1 MKTNT
6 YQQYLL
12 ILPFVAIQFYITP
25 SFADE
30 VPTSKKINTY
40 IRGSLSSLGKELI
53 SPVTTEART
62 WFIIGGTSTLLLAT
76 VFRKN
81 FVVPLQEKVA
91 KHKPLGKYTLIG
103 HYGGRLGPSLLYSLG
118 MYGTYFITKDPHYLV
133 RTISM
138 MKAMIYSGGL
148 TSILKPLVKEQ
159 RPNGRSL
166 NSFPSGHA
174 TAAFAFSS
182 YVAAEHGLWPWGI
195 GALALSTLTAFSRM
209 NDNKHYLHDVVAG
222 ATIGAVFGVGLQSLY
237 KRTKNKT
244 SAQGSSSNDV
254 WRSAFV
260 LPVYDTDFKGLSVS
274 MEF

>member
-1 MKTNT
+1 MGSKVVIKVFLVCFTLNLMVT
-6 YQQYLL
+6 SLS
-12 ILPFVAIQFYITP
+12 AE
-25 SFADE
+25 E

-40 IRGSLSSLGKELI
+40 LRQSFSNIDKELLT
-53 SPVTTEART
+53 VFKNEAL
-62 WFIIGGTSTLLLAT
+62 IILLAGGTATLALSTI
-76 VFRKN
+76 FRNN
-81 FVVPLQEKVA
+81 FVLPLQDTISRSR
-91 KHKPLGKYTLIG
+91 PLGKYTLIG
-103 HYGGRLGPSLLYSLG
+103 DYAGQMLPNLLYSASMFTLFL
-118 MYGTYFITKDPHYLV
+118 TSKDKLYLK
-133 RTISM
+133 RTVLM
-138 MKAMIYSGGL
+138 LKASLYSGIV
-148 TSILKPLVKEQ
+148 TRILKASVRET
-159 RPNGRSL
+159 RPNKGDDL
-166 NSFPSGHA
+166 SFPSGH
-174 TAAFAFSS
+174 TTTAFAFSS

-209 NDNKHYLHDVVAG
+209 NDNKHYLHDVVAE